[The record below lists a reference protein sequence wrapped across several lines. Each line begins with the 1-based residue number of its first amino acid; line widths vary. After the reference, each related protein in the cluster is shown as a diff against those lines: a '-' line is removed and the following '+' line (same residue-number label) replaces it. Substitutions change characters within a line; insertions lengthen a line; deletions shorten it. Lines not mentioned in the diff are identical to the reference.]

1 MAAELSAQDSKKDT
15 VESLPGRNKG
25 ATTRHTW
32 REGPRK
38 IGASDGKFVDLMSTG
53 VRYLAWDNET
63 AGLFSV
69 VEHPIPPKTLVAPLH
84 RHTNED
90 EYSFIIE
97 GRMGAQLGDDV
108 VYADAGEFVFKPRH
122 QWHTFWNA
130 GDTVCR
136 VFEIIAPGGFEHY
149 FDELND
155 LMVAAGAA
163 TVDEVSLPGMPGFE
177 LAAKYGLEFQPD
189 SIKVLCERHGLVYPS
204 NKMFGQRKASGQQ
217 EHAQE

>member
-204 NKMFGQRKASGQQ
+204 NKMFGQRKALGQQ